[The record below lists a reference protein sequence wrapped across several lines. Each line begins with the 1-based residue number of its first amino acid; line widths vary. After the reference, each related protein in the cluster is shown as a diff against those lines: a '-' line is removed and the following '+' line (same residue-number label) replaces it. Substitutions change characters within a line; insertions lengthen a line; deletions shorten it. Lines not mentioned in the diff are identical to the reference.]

1 MQETQNS
8 CVKISMMPDDVDT
21 QTYIEYG
28 KTGNPLLFR
37 RLLDKY
43 KDPVLSTVMR
53 VTLFPKNAAED
64 IVQEIFIKVIEQRE
78 RFTPTA
84 KFSTWLYRLVVN
96 RSYNAV
102 RDKKHTIEFDEE
114 AVSEDTT
121 SALDSLVKRDRA
133 RAVRLALLELNE
145 RQRAALT
152 LREYEEKTYAEIA
165 QIMDTSVDAVE
176 SLIFHARTRL
186 KTLLKGR
193 SL

>member
-1 MQETQNS
+1 
-8 CVKISMMPDDVDT
+8 MPDDVDT